1 MYYFGNLPNNKT
13 KSIIDNLYLKIYTT
27 TMIDKIKN
35 GLGKP
40 AGWMYFILVV
50 ALLIIVS
57 NNSKDKTNLQAE
69 IDSLTND
76 ISTLETTLEASAN
89 EIAVRD
95 DTIDGLNNAIA
106 GWETDSTTA
115 MLELNDSD
123 TKRAEL
129 ELANVELTLTVT
141 DLQTELD
148 ASASALEDAIA
159 NPNCPVAT
167 Q

>member
-1 MYYFGNLPNNKT
+1 
-13 KSIIDNLYLKIYTT
+13 
-27 TMIDKIKN
+27 MIDKIKK

-57 NNSKDKTNLQAE
+57 NNSKEKTNLQAE

-76 ISTLETTLEASAN
+76 ISTLETSLEASAN

-95 DTIDGLNNAIA
+95 DAIAGLNNAIA
-106 GWETDSTTA
+106 GWESDSA
-115 MLELNDSD
+115 AVNAKLNDSD
-123 TKRAEL
+123 ALRGEL
-129 ELANVELTLTVT
+129 ESTVADLESQLNV
-141 DLQTELD
+141 
-148 ASASALEDAIA
+148 SASALEDAIA
-159 NPNCPVAT
+159 NPKCPVT

>member
-1 MYYFGNLPNNKT
+1 
-13 KSIIDNLYLKIYTT
+13 
-27 TMIDKIKN
+27 MIDKIKN

-40 AGWMYFILVV
+40 AGWMYFIPVV

-76 ISTLETTLEASAN
+76 ISTLETSLEASAN

-95 DTIDGLNNAIA
+95 DAIAGLNNAIA
-106 GWETDSTTA
+106 GWELDSATVNA
-115 MLELNDSD
+115 KLNDSD
-123 TKRAEL
+123 ALRGEL
-129 ELANVELTLTVT
+129 ESTVA
-141 DLQTELD
+141 DLESQLN

-159 NPNCPVAT
+159 NPNCPVT